1 MGESQPASYR
11 FGNFCVVP
19 TDKRLFRDGRPV
31 PLAPKLFDT
40 LLLLVESGGRLLEKQ
55 EFLTQVW
62 KDSMVEEVAIA
73 HAISHLRKVL
83 RDGPNTSNVIETVS
97 KRGYRFTAPVE
108 TLGAELRD
116 TSRVI
121 LAVLPFESF
130 GAGSDLEYLADGLT
144 EEVIAALGQIEP
156 KHISV
161 IGRTTMMVYKR
172 TTKSLSDIGRE
183 LGAAFLVESSVRA
196 EDARLRITSKLIRAR
211 EQVQIWG
218 ESYDSEPASVLAF
231 QRQLSTAIALEV
243 RLHLSPERVGTL
255 AQRQTSHQEAYDFYL
270 RGRYFWNQLSPPTT
284 RKALELYTRAT
295 ELDPKYALAWS
306 GLADALAA
314 SPINGDAPPQQ
325 VWERAR
331 GAAAHAVSTGP
342 DLAATHT
349 SFGLMKFWLDW
360 EWPAAERALEKAIA
374 LDPSY
379 SLGHR
384 MLGIALSHMGRHREG
399 LAAARR
405 ARELDPLDAT
415 HCALS
420 AQVAFNARDFPAALE
435 LASRANVLNPE
446 FSVGHY
452 QRAMAYEQLGNTDM
466 ALDALQKATVNS
478 ANSKVIGLRGYILAK
493 IGRVAE
499 AREVLSTLEVVSQER
514 YVPPYSKALVHA
526 GLGQAETA
534 LDWLDHAFDVHDVH
548 LALLNVDPKWDK
560 FRTDSRFA
568 ALIERCAFTAQ

>member
-1 MGESQPASYR
+1 MGNIGESHVSYR

-55 EFLTQVW
+55 EFLTRVW
-62 KDSMVEEVAIA
+62 KDSVVEEVAIA

-83 RDGPNTSNVIETVS
+83 HDGPNASKIIETVS
-97 KRGYRFTAPVE
+97 KRGYRFTASVE
-108 TLGAELRD
+108 TLGVELPD
-116 TSRVI
+116 TSHVI

-130 GAGSDLEYLADGLT
+130 GAGSDLEYMADGLT
-144 EEVIAALGQIEP
+144 EEVIAALGQIDP

-161 IGRTTMMVYKR
+161 IGRTTMMAYKR

-211 EQVQIWG
+211 EQVQVWG

-243 RLHLSPERVGTL
+243 RLHLSPERVGAL

-325 VWERAR
+325 VWGEGPRSR
-331 GAAAHAVSTGP
+331 GACRQYRPRSRCHP
-342 DLAATHT
+342 Y
-349 SFGLMKFWLDW
+349 
-360 EWPAAERALEKAIA
+360 I
-374 LDPSY
+374 
-379 SLGHR
+379 
-384 MLGIALSHMGRHREG
+384 I
-399 LAAARR
+399 
-405 ARELDPLDAT
+405 
-415 HCALS
+415 CA
-420 AQVAFNARDFPAALE
+420 
-435 LASRANVLNPE
+435 
-446 FSVGHY
+446 
-452 QRAMAYEQLGNTDM
+452 
-466 ALDALQKATVNS
+466 
-478 ANSKVIGLRGYILAK
+478 
-493 IGRVAE
+493 
-499 AREVLSTLEVVSQER
+499 
-514 YVPPYSKALVHA
+514 
-526 GLGQAETA
+526 
-534 LDWLDHAFDVHDVH
+534 
-548 LALLNVDPKWDK
+548 
-560 FRTDSRFA
+560 
-568 ALIERCAFTAQ
+568 